1 MPSRRRT
8 MTNVNVPVA
17 KCHHSRFNTRKTR
30 SAEHV
35 QRLAERIARN
45 GFEPMRALWAIPNRD
60 GYEIF
65 AGGTRLEAVRLL
77 GLETVP
83 VVLYD
88 GISEDMVSRLSDQ
101 DNDNDGYHAPVSIVD
116 VWAEYARLRD
126 EEGWDQTRIGE
137 VKNLERSVISRRQ
150 KAHTISDTCK
160 QFVREG
166 RLHESHVWVIQAL
179 CVATRLAP
187 WLTTQQAWEEVAV
200 KTVADS
206 GVYGTK
212 SSRALQADV
221 DVWQEFISYAEQVY
235 DSLPE
240 TTTLYDLTGDRP
252 VQQPWYP
259 RTDFVAALVER
270 KARTLAAVKSAEL
283 AVRSAIAENLA
294 EYERFIAA
302 ESSAA
307 ARAAAQVM
315 KEQRILARF
324 RLGNCVELLASEQV
338 GPIKLLL
345 TDPPYGIAFQSP
357 FRTVTR
363 MADVIQG
370 DQPEEAMGLLA
381 AAIAAAMPQLGPE
394 AHVLV
399 FSSWQREPEVR
410 AVLTAAGLRIKGS
423 LVWVKE
429 HHTIGDLSGSF
440 APRHER
446 IVHAVRGTPRVTPR
460 IPDVLEVTRTRDSTH
475 PNEKPVE
482 LLRRLIRSTT
492 NEGDTVV
499 DLFAGQGSTLVA
511 ALRERRA
518 FWGAEIEPVH
528 HEAGSSRLLRECL
541 NGGNDE

>member
-1 MPSRRRT
+1 MRIIS
-8 MTNVNVPVA
+8 VPVA
-17 KCHHSRFNTRKTR
+17 QCHHSRFNTRKVR
-30 SAEHV
+30 SAEHI
-35 QRLAERIARN
+35 QRLAERIRRN
-45 GFEPMRALWAIPNRD
+45 GFETSRALWAVRNCD
-60 GYEIF
+60 GYEVF

-83 VVLYD
+83 IVLYD
-88 GISEDMVSRLSDQ
+88 GINEDVVSRLSDQ
-101 DNDNDGYHAPVSIVD
+101 DNENDEYHAPVSIVD
-116 VWAEYARLRD
+116 VWAECVRLRD
-126 EEGWDQTRIGE
+126 EEGWTQSRIGE
-137 VKNLERSVISRRQ
+137 VKGNVEPSVISRRQ

-160 QFVREG
+160 QFVRDG
-166 RLHESHVWVIQAL
+166 LLHEQHVWTIQAV
-179 CVATRLAP
+179 CVNECLAP
-187 WLTTQQAWEEVAV
+187 WLTTSQAWEEVAA

-212 SSRALQADV
+212 TTRALQADV
-221 DVWQEFISYAEQVY
+221 DVWREFIAYAEGVY
-235 DSLPE
+235 ESLPHV
-240 TTTLYDLTGDRP
+240 TTLYDLSGDWPVLRP
-252 VQQPWYP
+252 GFPQA
-259 RTDFVAALVER
+259 DFVAALVER

-283 AVRSAIAENLA
+283 AARSAIAENLA

-511 ALRERRA
+511 ALRERRE

-528 HEAGSSRLLRECL
+528 HEAGSSRLLREYL